1 MAMNTSLEKRPIGF
15 VPIGVF
21 FFFGATMATYAT
33 VTLAIPGTFLDQAWK
48 LNPEGHAQLAS
59 LGRIIAVPFLMLA
72 VALFLAA
79 MGWFRRRSWGWK
91 LGVALI
97 AINLAGDVFNL
108 LFRHEL
114 LKGGVGVAIAGLLLV
129 YMNRHGLRGYF
140 RQHAS

>member
-1 MAMNTSLEKRPIGF
+1 MNASSEKRPLGF
-15 VPIGVF
+15 VPIGIF
-21 FFFGATMATYAT
+21 FFFGATMTTYAA
-33 VTLAIPGTFLDQAWK
+33 VTLAIPGTFLDRAWK
-48 LNPEGHAQLAS
+48 LNPEGHVQLAS
-59 LGRIIAVPFLMLA
+59 LGRIIGVPFLMLA
-72 VALFLAA
+72 VALFLAG

-129 YMNRHGLRGYF
+129 YMNRHGLRSYF

>member
-1 MAMNTSLEKRPIGF
+1 MHTSLERRPIGF

-21 FFFGATMATYAT
+21 FFFGATMATCAA
-33 VTLAIPGTFLDQAWK
+33 VTLVIPGTILDQAWK

-72 VALFLAA
+72 VALFLAG

-114 LKGGVGVAIAGLLLV
+114 LKGGVGVAIAGLLLF
-129 YMNRHGLRGYF
+129 YMNRHGVRGYF

>member
-1 MAMNTSLEKRPIGF
+1 MNTSLEKRPIGF

-21 FFFGATMATYAT
+21 FFFGATMATYAA
-33 VTLAIPGTFLDQAWK
+33 VTLAVPGTILDQAWK

-72 VALFLAA
+72 VALFLAG
-79 MGWFRRRSWGWK
+79 MGWFRHRSWGWK

-114 LKGGVGVAIAGLLLV
+114 LKGGFGVVIAGLLLV
-129 YMNRHGLRGYF
+129 YMNRHGVRGYF
-140 RQHAS
+140 RRHAS